1 MPNERSDEKRLEQS
15 KDAINEKIDRAIAQ
29 LNRGE
34 GISVDELR
42 ARLEKRKA
50 AWLADQPSKSPGTP
64 QQ

>member
-1 MPNERSDEKRLEQS
+1 MLNERSDEKRLKQS
-15 KDAINEKIDRAIAQ
+15 KEAINEKICQAIAQ

-42 ARLEKRKA
+42 ARLEKRKE
-50 AWLADQPSKSPGTP
+50 AWLAEQPKSPSTP